1 MKRIVLSVCAAVAAA
16 VSAQAEDLQGLVAY
30 WPFTDGFADAS
41 GGGNNLTGFN
51 VTTSDGFA
59 RFELVDDGKTWAQ
72 TSSQVVLSPYD
83 AVTYSLWVRRI
94 VDHGADIIFEQTEKS
109 NLTGRGGAA
118 KVTWKDEDHFAA
130 TINNT
135 SSKTALRTTSAINC
149 SDEVWHHVVAVYDKT
164 ASHPD
169 NVTLYVD
176 GEKNSILD
184 STNAAET
191 KDVAFC
197 NGIFYLSRRAG
208 SAGDSEGVACDM
220 DDVRIY
226 GAHKSASAVKALYY
240 GGLSLVY
247 NNDETKYAH
256 LLPDGV
262 TSRDGTAM
270 CRLRLGSESLQLSFN
285 GAPAQAGNRELALP
299 VGTVCTLVAVGTI
312 GDVAWTG
319 LPADAVVDPTTRMA
333 RFVIADPLTVAAE
346 LTSGELVA
354 HWPFEGEDGLAD
366 ASGNGY
372 TLSANGMSTTDGF
385 ARFAKA
391 ADGRVWAQ
399 TTKALSLSPYGTVS
413 YSLWIRNLD
422 PSAGDI
428 IFEVSP
434 KGNATGRWG
443 APRVVYKKD
452 RSEPYFAAV
461 NLMKG
466 NSIHYSSGVLCEGN
480 DWHQLTVVYKR
491 NAKNPENVRIYVDGK
506 LDSTPD
512 ANEHADAEDIPFLDD
527 ILYLAR
533 RAGSSGTTAGL
544 AGDMDE
550 FKVFGGVMSTV
561 DIAREYYLGLQKVYQ
576 DDPEKLASLLPD
588 GCRLQNGQIQFRVRL
603 SSNTPAS
610 INGQEAQTGVQEH
623 WVTLGSAC
631 SAEVAVPV
639 NGGRIGWKG
648 VPEFVAFGEQDAR
661 AMFTVVEPMSVVVDA
676 FTPTH
681 VWTGA
686 ASTDFASAANWTNAT
701 ADAAVAAPGVGDD
714 VYIPAGCANQPTAAT
729 PFSVRSFRLGRLAGE
744 SGTATFT
751 ANTALTNVV
760 SGDVVV
766 YAGGVL
772 THTGPASSPTKKL
785 ILQVGG
791 NMTVCADGRVSA
803 DDCGYSSGRR
813 YPGASN
819 SGRGTHDYDAIK
831 TPCMHGSG
839 GNSGGG
845 GGGVIRLMASGTL
858 AIDGRVSADA
868 PSTPWVSGAGGA
880 VWLSA
885 ARFAGHGVVSAA
897 GGGTDGAQV
906 NANGCGGRVALYATE
921 SDGMFAGRVRAP
933 CGYLKS
939 ATAPTTSS
947 DGVGQTG
954 TVYLQAGD
962 GPGDLILDNEI
973 YTVGSSTTI
982 KTDSTDGADIAFH
995 HVIVTNRSRLN
1006 LPAGLTL
1013 RVTGDWRTTGGC
1025 LTADASTH
1033 VYFEGADTANVC
1045 GDNTFGSVT
1054 CVAPGKAFRFG
1065 TGASDNF
1072 AIPEGCSLVWQG
1084 AANNLISLWPS
1095 APDGIW
1101 KLCVAKNATYDFS
1114 YLSVS
1119 NSNASAGQ
1127 GLTAPH
1133 SENMGGNTYWSFANP
1148 AEEGDPITWTGEV
1161 DTDWFNSA
1169 NWVDRY
1175 GDTRGVAP
1183 GDRVSIPS
1191 APTNQP
1197 VARAG
1202 DIAVCDLTVEAGASL
1217 ELDRANLTV
1226 TNAISV
1232 LGSLTADGNERISCL
1247 GSVAFAGASTYSGA
1261 RATFAL
1267 TGNVAQDVMFG
1278 GKSFGIFEITKNG
1291 GEVRFADGLTADMF
1305 SLLAQGPFAVEYR
1318 SGATYAFGEFMAS
1331 GYVGGEP
1338 AVSFRA
1344 SVTESPWMVS
1354 ASRMS
1359 YVAGVSVSDSTAV
1372 GTAIRADV
1380 GCSLT
1385 SCVNWTQGEGACR
1398 TWKGGDGNFN
1408 TPSAWSPEGVPGP
1421 LDMVQVYTRSGEAPK
1436 ITVGDARTVAEL
1448 VVSGAGSP
1456 TLIVTGPFHV
1466 TGDAEIVGKA
1476 TVQMNSRNA
1485 WTVDGDLTFRTGSTL
1500 TQTTP
1505 ASNDDVAKYSI
1516 SVDVGGDFT
1525 MEPGTVVNAEAMGAF
1540 AKASVGG
1547 TPASWGAGSH
1557 GGRADYASYD
1567 SILAPVM
1574 YGGCGG
1580 GAKGGGVIRLACGG
1594 TMRLDGLVNA
1604 DGGKNTSDGK
1614 SDYSGAGGSIWL
1626 TCGLLTG
1633 SGTVSARG
1641 GGWDCSASS
1650 YAGAGGRI
1658 SVWQEQDE
1666 DAFTGIFAVRGGEG
1680 TTSGSGIGG
1689 GAGSVYVSRGG
1700 DSKVGT
1706 VTFANY
1712 NKVVQSSNFPMKDDG
1727 DAKKV
1732 YRGVTVVVTNAAW
1745 LALTGNVT
1753 IRELELASNAKVELG
1768 TNTLTIIS
1776 QAHKGFKGWPKGA
1789 SIISNQVD
1797 GVWGGIVWKKPGFA
1811 LIIR

>member
-1 MKRIVLSVCAAVAAA
+1 MKRIVLSVCAGFAAA
-16 VSAQAEDLQGLVAY
+16 VVAQGEDLQGLVAY

-149 SDEVWHHVVAVYDKT
+149 SDVVWHHVVAVYDKT

-184 STNAAET
+184 SANAAET

-208 SAGDSEGVACDM
+208 SAGDSKGVACDM

-256 LLPDGV
+256 LLPEGV

-299 VGTVCTLVAVGTI
+299 VGTVCTLVAVGTV

-391 ADGRVWAQ
+391 ADGKVWAQ

-533 RAGSSGTTAGL
+533 RAGSSGTAAGL

-550 FKVFGGVMSTV
+550 FKVFGEVMSTV

-576 DDPEKLASLLPD
+576 DDPEKPASLLPD
-588 GCRLQNGQIQFRVRL
+588 GCRLQNGQIQLRVRL

-623 WVTLGSAC
+623 WVALGSAC

-661 AMFTVVEPMSVVVDA
+661 ATFTVVEPMSVVVDA

-714 VYIPAGCANQPTAAT
+714 VYIPAGCARQPTAAT
-729 PFSVRSFRLGRLAGE
+729 PFSVRSFRIGRLAGE

-751 ANTALTNVV
+751 ANTVQTNVV

-772 THTGPASSPTKKL
+772 THTGPENVPTKKL
-785 ILQVGG
+785 NLLVGG
-791 NMTVCADGRVSA
+791 DMAVHADGRLDVRGK
-803 DDCGYSSGRR
+803 GYNHKQWPGSGLSQNGGRHASS
-813 YPGASN
+813 
-819 SGRGTHDYDAIK
+819 
-831 TPCMHGSG
+831 HGSAICPVTH
-839 GNSGGG
+839 GGG
-845 GGGVIRLMASGTL
+845 GGKDQDGRGSGVVYANVSGTL
-858 AIDGRVSADA
+858 TIDGEITADYYVDNPFCGSGGSIQLHAGSYAGKGFVTANGAKGTGSDSAD
-868 PSTPWVSGAGGA
+868 GGRIA
-880 VWLSA
+880 LYVGVDGDE
-885 ARFAGHGVVSAA
+885 FAGTVTAY
-897 GGGTDGAQV
+897 GGGPDATRPGA
-906 NANGCGGRVALYATE
+906 C
-921 SDGMFAGRVRAP
+921 
-933 CGYLKS
+933 
-939 ATAPTTSS
+939 
-947 DGVGQTG
+947 G
-954 TVYLQAGD
+954 TVYRCREGERGHLLLDAEGRKYVKVTPLADFVFGGSDFRLASLTVTNGASAALKEGMTLRVTELWDTRGGTMAFEANSHVVFEPSATGRVHGVNAFWDVSCAATGKALAFGTGAGEVTSVQDGGSCDFHGAADAALALLPDGEGVWSIGVSKLAACVLDYLAVSNSDASAGMSLTARSSADLGGNNYWSFPQPILPGDVIEWTGASSGDWSDPANWKDKYNQPRTPEGTDHVIIPSECANSPTVNAAMLTLNSVTVSNGAHLVLQSSSVTVTNALTVNGALGVSGGGILTCCGNVLFAKASSLDVDASSVLSLAGD
-962 GPGDLILDNEI
+962 FEQAVSAPGVAFSSLRVQKTGGLVMFAKGFSAQELRANVSTAPVQLLFGAGEAFAVRDLFLMGEL
-973 YTVGSSTTI
+973 G
-982 KTDSTDGADIAFH
+982 GA
-995 HVIVTNRSRLN
+995 
-1006 LPAGLTL
+1006 AGLTL
-1013 RVTGDWRTTGGC
+1013 
-1025 LTADASTH
+1025 SSS
-1033 VYFEGADTANVC
+1033 E
-1045 GDNTFGSVT
+1045 S
-1054 CVAPGKAFRFG
+1054 
-1065 TGASDNF
+1065 
-1072 AIPEGCSLVWQG
+1072 G
-1084 AANNLISLWPS
+1084 AAWYL
-1095 APDGIW
+1095 
-1101 KLCVAKNATYDFS
+1101 NAT
-1114 YLSVS
+1114 
-1119 NSNASAGQ
+1119 
-1127 GLTAPH
+1127 
-1133 SENMGGNTYWSFANP
+1133 
-1148 AEEGDPITWTGEV
+1148 
-1161 DTDWFNSA
+1161 
-1169 NWVDRY
+1169 
-1175 GDTRGVAP
+1175 
-1183 GDRVSIPS
+1183 
-1191 APTNQP
+1191 
-1197 VARAG
+1197 
-1202 DIAVCDLTVEAGASL
+1202 
-1217 ELDRANLTV
+1217 
-1226 TNAISV
+1226 
-1232 LGSLTADGNERISCL
+1232 
-1247 GSVAFAGASTYSGA
+1247 
-1261 RATFAL
+1261 
-1267 TGNVAQDVMFG
+1267 
-1278 GKSFGIFEITKNG
+1278 GI
-1291 GEVRFADGLTADMF
+1291 RH
-1305 SLLAQGPFAVEYR
+1305 
-1318 SGATYAFGEFMAS
+1318 
-1331 GYVGGEP
+1331 
-1338 AVSFRA
+1338 
-1344 SVTESPWMVS
+1344 VS
-1354 ASRMS
+1354 A
-1359 YVAGVSVSDSTAV
+1359 VSVSDSDASGGKV
-1372 GTAIRADV
+1372 IAADALSE
-1380 GCSLT
+1380 GPDARN
-1385 SCVNWTQGEGACR
+1385 VNWTFSGSSKFWTGAVDTAFENGANWSPVGAPDADANVLVTPAGGESLTLSITKPTHVASFTLVSEDGTVKLDVSAAVNV
-1398 TWKGGDGNFN
+1398 TGETKIGGD
-1408 TPSAWSPEGVPGP
+1408 V
-1421 LDMVQVYTRSGEAPK
+1421 
-1436 ITVGDARTVAEL
+1436 TVTMKTEDL
-1448 VVSGAGSP
+1448 
-1456 TLIVTGPFHV
+1456 
-1466 TGDAEIVGKA
+1466 
-1476 TVQMNSRNA
+1476 
-1485 WTVDGDLTFRTGSTL
+1485 WTT
-1500 TQTTP
+1500 
-1505 ASNDDVAKYSI
+1505 
-1516 SVDVGGDFT
+1516 GGDFSLEDGAVFT
-1525 MEPGTVVNAEAMGAF
+1525 HDGPLNPPKYRAGISAGGSITIAAGAHVTADGKGRVPKSAYWGTIWN
-1540 AKASVGG
+1540 
-1547 TPASWGAGSH
+1547 TGSH
-1557 GGRADYASYD
+1557 GGKAEQRCYGSVFQ
-1567 SILAPVM
+1567 PVLH
-1574 YGGCGG
+1574 GSCGG
-1580 GAKGGGVIRLACGG
+1580 NQNTGHYAYGGGVVRLIAEGDVTVAG
-1594 TMRLDGLVNA
+1594 EVSANGLY
-1604 DGGKNTSDGK
+1604 DSF
-1614 SDYSGAGGSIWL
+1614 SGAGGSIWI
-1626 TCGLLTG
+1626 TCGGALK
-1633 SGTVSARG
+1633 G
-1641 GGWDCSASS
+1641 GGIIRAIGGMYATSNQS
-1650 YAGAGGRI
+1650 YCGAGGRI
-1658 SVWQEQDE
+1658 SVMQG
-1666 DAFTGIFAVRGGEG
+1666 AKVREFGGLLSARACLAG
-1680 TTSGSGIGG
+1680 DGAASGG
-1689 GAGSVYVSRGG
+1689 GAGTVYFSCGG
-1700 DSKVGT
+1700 QPLAGDLLL
-1706 VTFANY
+1706 
-1712 NKVVQSSNFPMKDDG
+1712 SNNGYAVLATQLPMADDG
-1727 DAKKV
+1727 DSTRV
-1732 YRGVTVVVTNAAW
+1732 YRGVSVTVTNGAV
-1745 LALTGNVT
+1745 LELTGSLTVKDVD
-1753 IRELELASNAKVELG
+1753 LAHAKSRIDLG

-1776 QAHKGFKGWPKGA
+1776 HDHKNGKHWANGA
-1789 SIISNQVD
+1789 KVTCTTNAAT
-1797 GVWGGIVWKKPGFA
+1797 GVYGKIVWKPCGFA
-1811 LIIR
+1811 LIVR